1 MCGFPL
7 IHLDKHLKVL
17 VQQHKRF
24 VAMCE
29 EFPLKQDFGAKEFE
43 RRVTRIITPGTLID
57 EPFLNAYENNF
68 LLAIS
73 APPPSEEIQK
83 EVLNIGVA
91 WIDVSTGEFY
101 SKTASLESIQD
112 EVARINPREV
122 VLPDAYMGTKRDHPL
137 MDALAEENCFLSFA
151 TKSLDTPAREQPEAL
166 PLPPTNTVSTKS
178 HQIPLTTAEQAA
190 VDLLTSY
197 LNANLLENMPPL
209 TEPVQDNTGRMQI
222 DAHTIKALEIRE
234 TGYEG
239 RTRGSLFSVIK
250 RTVTNGGTRLLSR
263 WLCTLLLSAI
273 NCSRTLI
280 FSTQVRPVHLY
291 QKSQLDN
298 LSWSSLPTD
307 HTWQPI

>member
-29 EFPLKQDFGAKEFE
+29 EFPLRQDFGTKEFE

-73 APPPSEEIQK
+73 LPAPTATSPRIEK
-83 EVLNIGVA
+83 EGSVIGEVGLA

-101 SKTASLESIQD
+101 SKNVSVDSLQD
-112 EVARINPREV
+112 EIARINPREV
-122 VLPDAYMGTKRDHPL
+122 VVPDTFKGLKDHPL
-137 MDALAEENCFLSFA
+137 MNALVEEDCFISFTTA
-151 TKSLDTPAREQPEAL
+151 SAPSPGEPISTNSLDPPPQNL
-166 PLPPTNTVSTKS
+166 PLSNESG
-178 HQIPLTTAEQAA
+178 QILHTTTEQAA

-197 LNANLLENMPPL
+197 LNANLLESMPPL
-209 TEPVQDNTGRMQI
+209 TEPLQDDTGRMQI

-234 TGYEG
+234 MAYEG
-239 RTRGSLFSVIK
+239 GTRGSLFNVTK

-263 WLCTLLLSAI
+263 WLCMYDVPCLI
-273 NCSRTLI
+273 QRTY
-280 FSTQVRPVHLY
+280 TQLHYR
-291 QKSQLDN
+291 
-298 LSWSSLPTD
+298 LPNHISIRNK
-307 HTWQPI
+307 HTSIPR

>member
-29 EFPLKQDFGAKEFE
+29 EFPRKEEFGAKEFD

-68 LLAIS
+68 LLAID
-73 APPPSEEIQK
+73 APPPSQGEMKKDIT
-83 EVLNIGVA
+83 IGIA

-101 SKTASLESIQD
+101 SKNTLLESVQD
-112 EVARINPREV
+112 DLARINPREV
-122 VLPDAYMGTKRDHPL
+122 ILSDAFEGVKEHPL
-137 MDALAEENCFLSFA
+137 MNALVEESCFLSFVSKSMGSPTEEH
-151 TKSLDTPAREQPEAL
+151 TK
-166 PLPPTNTVSTKS
+166 PLPPARPNNP
-178 HQIPLTTAEQAA
+178 QEIPLSIAEQAA

-197 LNANLLENMPPL
+197 LDANLLESMPPL
-209 TEPVQDNTGRMQI
+209 AEPVQDNTGRMQI

-234 TGYEG
+234 REYDGSS
-239 RTRGSLFSVIK
+239 RGSLFSAIK

-263 WLCTLLLSAI
+263 WLCMWFFTRIRAYVLRSG
-273 NCSRTLI
+273 
-280 FSTQVRPVHLY
+280 
-291 QKSQLDN
+291 DM
-298 LSWSSLPTD
+298 
-307 HTWQPI
+307 